1 MNIQQVYG
9 NKGKCLSGLL
19 KILPKLF
26 NDKRGFFFESWN
38 KKIWEDALK
47 NQNLSFKSFVQDNH
61 TRSKKGTLRGLHY
74 QIEPYSQGKL
84 VSCLSGRIYD
94 VAVDL
99 RRDSETFGSWAG
111 TELTSE
117 NNIQLWIPSG
127 FAHGFLTLSE
137 EADVFYKVDE
147 YWNASCERSLNWNDK
162 KLEID
167 WPIDLLE
174 GTEFVLSNKDK
185 NAPFLE
191 QLSNIDFFKGNN
203 NKY

>member
-1 MNIQQVYG
+1 MNIQEVYG
-9 NKGKCLSGLL
+9 NRGKCLSGLF
-19 KILPKLF
+19 KINPKLF
-26 NDKRGFFFESWN
+26 HDNRGFFFESWN
-38 KKIWEDALK
+38 NKIWEEALK
-47 NQNLSFKSFVQDNH
+47 NQNQSSKSFVQDNH

-111 TELTSE
+111 TELSSE
-117 NNIQLWIPSG
+117 NNMQLWIPSG

-137 EADVFYKVDE
+137 EADVFYKVNE
-147 YWNASCERSLNWNDK
+147 YWNLSCERSLNWNDK

-167 WPIDLLE
+167 WPIDFLE

-185 NAPFLE
+185 NAPFLD
-191 QLSNIDFFKGNN
+191 QLTAKDFF
-203 NKY
+203 